1 MRENKEDSQT
11 REVQAGRKRQSSHSK
26 EANPNIIQQ
35 HNTPKKIRGL
45 AVSFL
50 HTVGQMEDPRTRPCD
65 YPLSEIL
72 FIAVCSVLCGTES
85 HEDMAM
91 FGEAQIDWF
100 RQFVPLKNGVPSHDT
115 FRRVLMLLKPGSLSD
130 ACNEMFQGPH
140 IDKQGKHIAIDG
152 KASRG
157 CYNVKGQSLLNMVS
171 AWDTDRG
178 ICLGHVVTKN
188 DEGKETGEYNAIPK
202 LIEQLDVKDT
212 LVTIDAG
219 GCYAEIT
226 GSIVSGGGDYA
237 ITLKE
242 NQPKLH
248 EMTKGVFDEHDR
260 NDFANVASYRKTN
273 RGHGRVEERTYYAV
287 PVGTDDK
294 RWEKW
299 PKLSTLVMGKFRRET
314 GGKTTEFIRYYISS
328 LPSKDVERLGQ
339 SLRGHWGIEN
349 GLHWVLDVTFGE
361 DANRT
366 RRGNGAE
373 NLSILRRMALGMLNQ
388 VKGKKTISNVKFQA
402 AVDPNFR
409 TKMMNKFLMR

>member
-1 MRENKEDSQT
+1 
-11 REVQAGRKRQSSHSK
+11 
-26 EANPNIIQQ
+26 
-35 HNTPKKIRGL
+35 
-45 AVSFL
+45 
-50 HTVGQMEDPRTRPCD
+50 
-65 YPLSEIL
+65 
-72 FIAVCSVLCGTES
+72 
-85 HEDMAM
+85 
-91 FGEAQIDWF
+91 
-100 RQFVPLKNGVPSHDT
+100 
-115 FRRVLMLLKPGSLSD
+115 MLLKPGALSD
-130 ACNEMFQGPH
+130 ACNEMFQGLH

-152 KASRG
+152 KTSRG
-157 CYNVKGQSLLNMVS
+157 CYNNKGQSLLNIVS

-178 ICLGHVVTKN
+178 VCLGHVVTKN
-188 DEGKETGEYNAIPK
+188 DEGKETGEFNAIPK

-226 GSIVSGGGDYA
+226 GSIVTGGGDYA

-248 EMTKGVFDEHDR
+248 EMAKDVFDEHER
-260 NDFANVASYRKTN
+260 NNFADVASYRETN

-287 PVGTDDK
+287 LAAIDDKQDGRKNDKQDDK

-314 GGKTTEFIRYYISS
+314 GGKASEFTRYYISS
-328 LPSKDVERLGQ
+328 LPSDDVERLGQ
-339 SLRGHWGIEN
+339 SLRGHWGMEN

-388 VKGKKTISNVKFQA
+388 VKGKKTIPYVKFQA
-402 AVDPNFR
+402 AVDQNFR
-409 TKMMNKFLMR
+409 TMIMNKFLMR